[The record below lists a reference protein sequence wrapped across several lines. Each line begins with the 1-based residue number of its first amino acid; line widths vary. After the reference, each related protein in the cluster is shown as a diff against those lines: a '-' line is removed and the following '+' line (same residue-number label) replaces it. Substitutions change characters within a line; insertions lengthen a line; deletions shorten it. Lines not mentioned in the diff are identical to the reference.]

1 MTSDADTPVHHQ
13 GISVTLTALGDLM
26 LSGTW
31 DLQEDISEP
40 LRELAKAI
48 AGDIVFVNLES
59 SLEASEG
66 HIEKQPRILTRPATI
81 QAALK
86 ALGVSVVTLANNHVF
101 DGNPAGCRAL
111 RELIEESGVGHFG
124 AGDTLDAAAQPYIME
139 VSGLRLGFLGFV
151 SATTELSHIAT
162 VTTPGVNA
170 LLDARDEE
178 RARRDV
184 QALRNT
190 VDHVLVSLHWGVE
203 YCALPSPDQIA
214 FARSLIDSGAS
225 VVIGHHP
232 HVVQGTERYGTGL
245 IAYSLGNAT
254 TTDHYIDGRRAIRQ
268 TERTCSSCALRVT
281 MDASSVV
288 AFELIPLRCVG
299 ATVKA
304 NDAKAMRYIEAANRS
319 LARGI
324 SPARWRRVR
333 IYEDVVLRTLRKLHP
348 SVLRS
353 LRPQHFTKFFR
364 NIVRAVR
371 GRPPAP

>member
-1 MTSDADTPVHHQ
+1 MTSTADTPPHHH
-13 GISVTLTALGDLM
+13 GRAVTLTALGDLM

-31 DLQEDISEP
+31 DLQQGIAEP
-40 LRELAKAI
+40 LRELSKAI
-48 AGDIVFVNLES
+48 SGDLVFVNLES

-66 HIEKQPRILTRPATI
+66 HIAKQPRILAKPETI
-81 QAALK
+81 RAALE
-86 ALGVSVVTLANNHVF
+86 ALGVGVVTLANNHVF
-101 DGNPAGCRAL
+101 DGNPAGFRAL
-111 RELIEESGVGHFG
+111 RKLVADSGAGHFG
-124 AGDTLDAAAQPYIME
+124 AGDSLAEAAQPYVIE

-151 SATTELSHIAT
+151 SAATELSHVAT
-162 VTTPGVNA
+162 ATTPGVNA
-170 LLDARDEE
+170 LVDERDEE
-178 RARRDV
+178 RARADV
-184 QALRNT
+184 AALRDE

-232 HVVQGTERYGTGL
+232 HVIQGSERYGNGL

-268 TERTCSSCALRVT
+268 TVRTCSSCALRVT

-288 AFELIPLRCVG
+288 AFELIPLRCIG
-299 ATVKA
+299 TTVKV
-304 NDAKAMRYIEAANRS
+304 NDTKAMRYIQAANRS
-319 LARGI
+319 LARGV

-333 IYEDVVLRTLRKLHP
+333 MYEDVVLRTLRKLHP

-353 LRPQHFTKFFR
+353 LRPQHFAKFFR
-364 NIVRAVR
+364 NIARALR